1 MVPFLTCNKSITVH
15 RLEFVEFS
23 SVNDSCDYLEIKRGQ
38 RKRRNAIVAT
48 GPGVANGA

>member
-15 RLEFVEFS
+15 RFEFVEFI

-38 RKRRNAIVAT
+38 RK
-48 GPGVANGA
+48 